1 MLLYSY
7 NLSSF
12 KINSCFFFFYQI
24 SSRTHPAKSYNEC
37 CTKYLNVKILF
48 THITF
53 LQFYLFNINMDF
65 LSQIASRTRPWYVFI
80 YKLSLRDY
88 QGGNMYLISIGR
100 VLVILINNRSPSN
113 HMLYVLYKYHFFT
126 NFTAICDFLSGKS
139 IIRYLYLVLNY
150 TPLALKTFYIKFQYL
165 TSTEQLK
172 S

>member
-1 MLLYSY
+1 MLLYFY
-7 NLSSF
+7 TLSSF

-24 SSRTHPAKSYNEC
+24 SSRTHPAKYYNEC
-37 CTKYLNVKILF
+37 CTKYPNVKILF

-65 LSQIASRTRPWYVFI
+65 LWYVFI

-100 VLVILINNRSPSN
+100 VFVILINNRSPSN

-150 TPLALKTFYIKFQYL
+150 TPLVLKTFNIKFQYL